1 MDNQKAKD
9 RLVEF
14 TFEFLQA
21 RFPDKISRSGRVY
34 DMLFFKEWIDKFGN
48 YSLEKIGHD
57 SDDKTNEVIRR
68 LIEKW
73 RSDGL
78 LILTHNLFGTYLN
91 FGEY

>member
-21 RFPDKISRSGRVY
+21 RFPDKISRS
-34 DMLFFKEWIDKFGN
+34 KEWIDKFGN